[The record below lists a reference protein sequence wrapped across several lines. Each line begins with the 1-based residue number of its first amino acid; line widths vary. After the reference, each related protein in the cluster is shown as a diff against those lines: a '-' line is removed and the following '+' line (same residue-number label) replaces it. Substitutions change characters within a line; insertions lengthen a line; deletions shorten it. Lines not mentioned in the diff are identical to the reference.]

1 MPTNPYINNFGQTQE
16 KSLMENLIIES
27 IKFYG
32 QEMHWIPRKTVNEDQ
47 IFGEDTLSK
56 FDVTYPIELY
66 IKNVEGFEG
75 EGDFISRFGLEI
87 RDQITFTMAQRR
99 FEELGSEFPRP
110 READLIYFPLNKK
123 LYEIMFVEHEAI
135 FYQAGDL
142 PVYDLQ
148 CELFRYSS
156 EKIDTG
162 IVDID
167 KLEDDFSQV
176 VTADDETSMPDS
188 STADNKSIEDAA
200 DSILDFDDSNPF
212 GSF

>member
-1 MPTNPYINNFGQTQE
+1 MPTNVYINNYESNAE
-16 KSLMENLIIES
+16 KRLIENLIIES

-32 QEMHWIPRKTVNEDQ
+32 QDMHWIPRKTVNEDQ
-47 IFGEDTLSK
+47 IYGEDTLSK
-56 FDVTYPIELY
+56 FDVSYPIELY

-99 FEELGSEFPRP
+99 FEELDSDYPRP
-110 READLIYFPLNKK
+110 REGDLIYFPLNKK
-123 LYEIMFVEHEAI
+123 LFEIMYVEHESM

-142 PVYDLQ
+142 PVYDLR

-156 EKIDTG
+156 EVIDTG

-167 KLEDDFSQV
+167 KLEDDLSQV

-188 STADNKSIEDAA
+188 SIADNKKIEDEA
-200 DSILDFDDSNPF
+200 DSILDFDESNPF
-212 GSF
+212 GTF